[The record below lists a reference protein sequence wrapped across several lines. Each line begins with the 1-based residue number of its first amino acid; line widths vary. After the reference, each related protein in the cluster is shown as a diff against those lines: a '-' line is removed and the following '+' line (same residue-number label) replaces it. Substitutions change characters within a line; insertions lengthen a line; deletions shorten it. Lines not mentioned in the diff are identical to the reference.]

1 MQLTTLVFKGR
12 SLRRR
17 HAEIE
22 RRTVLVAERET
33 IWNETPEFVEF
44 MDGMIA
50 NAAPITELW
59 PWFSTKG
66 EYPEIQSA
74 SPPEAEETS

>member
-33 IWNETPEFVEF
+33 DLERNPRIRGVHGRDDRERGADYRALALVLN
-44 MDGMIA
+44 
-50 NAAPITELW
+50 
-59 PWFSTKG
+59 
-66 EYPEIQSA
+66 QR
-74 SPPEAEETS
+74 